1 MVPIFGAMM
10 ALVVVVPP
18 CRPLC
23 QRALLT
29 HRAVRAEIKLSIL
42 EQTKTGGFD
51 LWNAL
56 AEPFAAVRLATA
68 FSVANTLTRTRRHC
82 SPPPARRHCSL
93 PLLAAATTDF
103 AAASTAATA
112 TEISAPE
119 ISVPRARLTA
129 PQARR
134 RLTPRPLSG
143 RGRGV

>member
-1 MVPIFGAMM
+1 MVPIL
-10 ALVVVVPP
+10 ALTIVVPP
-18 CRPLC
+18 PLLC

-29 HRAVRAEIKLSIL
+29 HRAVRAEIKLSLI

-56 AEPFAAVRLATA
+56 AEPFAEA

-134 RLTPRPLSG
+134 RLTARPLSG